1 MSCLQRRNYGNLGE
15 TVNAMLEMN
24 AMATSNKFD
33 TMETVA
39 HDFNNLLTG
48 ILGNR
53 DLMQMRAQRR
63 GITEFVVYLTGSRS
77 AANRAVSL
85 TQRLLAVSGQL
96 AHQ

>member
-1 MSCLQRRNYGNLGE
+1 MLDVDVMAQGH
-15 TVNAMLEMN
+15 NAE
-24 AMATSNKFD
+24 

-48 ILGNR
+48 ILGNLE
-53 DLMQMRAQRR
+53 LMQMRAKRR
-63 GITEFVVYLTGSRS
+63 GITEFDDYLTGSRS
-77 AANRAVSL
+77 AANRAVDL

>member
-1 MSCLQRRNYGNLGE
+1 MTTMKNSE
-15 TVNAMLEMN
+15 
-24 AMATSNKFD
+24 

-48 ILGNR
+48 ILGNLE
-53 DLMQMRAQRR
+53 LMQMRAQRR
-63 GITEFVVYLTGSRS
+63 GITEFDDYLTGSRS

-85 TQRLLAVSGQL
+85 TQRLLAV